1 MIPLRDDVHADHYP
15 LVNVV
20 LIWLNIAVFLYE
32 FSLGPRVEEFFAL
45 YAVIPHQLLSG
56 TSPEG
61 WLPLLT
67 SMFLH
72 GGLMHL
78 AGNMLF
84 LWIFGDNVEDKL
96 GHLRYFLFYLFCGV
110 MASGVHILT
119 NQNSTIPSLGA
130 SGAIAGVLGAYV
142 LMFPSARVAALVF
155 LFLFI
160 DVIELPAVLY
170 IGLWFVLQ
178 LFNGVAELPGS
189 PFLQGGVAWWAH
201 IGGFVTGFM
210 VIKLFC
216 AGRPRRRCFQDE
228 YWAY

>member
-1 MIPLRDDVHADHYP
+1 MIPLRDNVHAHHYP
-15 LVNVV
+15 LVNVT
-20 LIWLNIAVFLYE
+20 LIWLNIAVFFYE
-32 FSLGPRVEEFFAL
+32 FSLGPSLERFLAH
-45 YAVIPHQLLSG
+45 YAVIPSQLLTG

-72 GGLMHL
+72 GGFMHL

-84 LWIFGDNVEDKL
+84 LWIFGDNVEDRL
-96 GHLRYFLFYLFCGV
+96 GHVRYLFFYLFCGI
-110 MASGVHILT
+110 MAGVVHILA
-119 NQNSTIPSLGA
+119 NQHSTVPSLGA
-130 SGAIAGVLGAYV
+130 SGAIAGVLGAYM
-142 LMFPSARVAALVF
+142 LMFPRARVAALVF

-160 DVIELPAVLY
+160 EVIELPAALY
-170 IGLWFVLQ
+170 IGFWFVMQ
-178 LFNGVAELPGS
+178 LFNGTAELPGAHL
-189 PFLQGGVAWWAH
+189 LQGGVAWWAH

-216 AGRPRRRCFQDE
+216 AGQPRRRCFHDE